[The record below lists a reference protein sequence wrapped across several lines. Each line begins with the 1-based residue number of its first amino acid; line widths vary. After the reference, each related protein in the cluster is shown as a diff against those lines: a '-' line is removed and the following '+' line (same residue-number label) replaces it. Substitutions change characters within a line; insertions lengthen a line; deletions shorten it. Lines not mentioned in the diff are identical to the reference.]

1 MWKIQVMRQVKW
13 NQKAVGLN
21 PSLTSNTFT
30 WFLHSLK
37 VDVFWTQCLVL
48 DMQWKSLVL
57 CATGVCLLKIRKQLR
72 TIALG
77 TCSVKQLQVD
87 PMVTITE
94 LVCLV
99 VQLFHCQFSQEEWL
113 EFPMG
118 TKLKMGWYT
127 IKTTTTTNEKK
138 ENMTSIFYPVTK
150 KQ

>member
-30 WFLHSLK
+30 LFLHSLK
-37 VDVFWTQCLVL
+37 VDVLWAQCLVL

-57 CATGVCLLKIRKQLR
+57 CVTGMCLLKIRKQLR

-77 TCSVKQLQVD
+77 TCSVKELKVD

-99 VQLFHCQFSQEEWL
+99 VQLFHCHFFPGRVTRISHGNKTENGMVQDKNNNKRKKKIWLQFFIQ
-113 EFPMG
+113 
-118 TKLKMGWYT
+118 
-127 IKTTTTTNEKK
+127 
-138 ENMTSIFYPVTK
+138 
-150 KQ
+150 